1 MGAAAVVL
9 LWAVLASEV
18 AEAAVVWA
26 AAVSAGVRLTEYAF
40 FLCSSRSE
48 PVLSFSS
55 AAAGTA
61 AGALI

>member
-40 FLCSSRSE
+40 SCVLPAANRRCHFPLLRQAQL
-48 PVLSFSS
+48 PVP
-55 AAAGTA
+55 
-61 AGALI
+61 